1 MLSGSNCVVAFTTLA
16 GLSYDVQRIGEAGG
30 GNWSLVSTGIAGNV
44 LYPALVTEGVMLTI
58 TAAGGGVFLLGWL
71 VQGKK

>member
-30 GNWSLVSTGIAGNV
+30 GNWSLVSTGIAGNGGTV
-44 LYPALVTEGVMLTI
+44 QTTD
-58 TAAGGGVFLLGWL
+58 TNAASEARRFYRIKLSP
-71 VQGKK
+71 